1 MPLVSYFMLKN
12 DKVDSV
18 KYFFFVYF
26 LYIGPFLP
34 SVQRKIPVFRFFL
47 LLITID
53 SYIIITNNI
62 IQYLTLNS

>member
-1 MPLVSYFMLKN
+1 MPLASYFMLKN

-26 LYIGPFLP
+26 LYIGPFQVYKEKFLY
-34 SVQRKIPVFRFFL
+34 SDFFL

-53 SYIIITNNI
+53 SFIIITNNI
-62 IQYLTLNS
+62 IQYLTPNS